1 MATTA
6 KEAALAAEDDAVIF
20 KYVYIPAD
28 TSEQIEERTFETTKS
43 DEVMSFIN
51 ALKRHFKRAEGHKS
65 DAQKQAVHEAFKAQM
80 GDKAAGVNDDLLKML
95 SGTQM
100 VEPIALLANSPET
113 GFVGVYMYCDD
124 QASIKQLPPN
134 PRATAIAQTA
144 GMHIQVNGDVFL
156 GRYMDNEE
164 DFERMDFT
172 TADLS
177 SAAAW
182 VADAKRQIARRSERS
197 GDSQVLLQRLQQQQQ
212 PAAGSS
218 GSSSKAALSPA
229 DAAKARGNEAFAKG
243 DWQAA
248 LEQFTASLKLDS
260 ANIAARNN
268 RALTYLKLEMFSE
281 AAADCSSVL
290 AADSS
295 NVKALLRRAAAHEGL
310 GQQQEALADLLQA
323 LQLQPQNAEA
333 KARLAVLEPAVAAA
347 GPAEAAS
354 S

>member
-1 MATTA
+1 MASH
-6 KEAALAAEDDAVIF
+6 DCCPCF
-20 KYVYIPAD
+20 P
-28 TSEQIEERTFETTKS
+28 S
-43 DEVMSFIN
+43 SF
-51 ALKRHFKRAEGHKS
+51 
-65 DAQKQAVHEAFKAQM
+65 
-80 GDKAAGVNDDLLKML
+80 
-95 SGTQM
+95 
-100 VEPIALLANSPET
+100 
-113 GFVGVYMYCDD
+113 
-124 QASIKQLPPN
+124 
-134 PRATAIAQTA
+134 
-144 GMHIQVNGDVFL
+144 
-156 GRYMDNEE
+156 
-164 DFERMDFT
+164 
-172 TADLS
+172 
-177 SAAAW
+177 
-182 VADAKRQIARRSERS
+182 
-197 GDSQVLLQRLQQQQQ
+197 SQ
-212 PAAGSS
+212 
-218 GSSSKAALSPA
+218 
-229 DAAKARGNEAFAKG
+229 AFAKG